1 MTIVF
6 RVFALFLALTA
17 AAVAVHY
24 AITPLYHDGGPD
36 FPAWKALNWPMG
48 AAVVIALA
56 ASGWGW
62 LRQRGG
68 GAESPGWSTWLSVNL
83 RFYGSLALAMAYL
96 NNWFVSLR
104 GIEGVPPS
112 LDWGLVDILFV
123 VVTLSVGLW
132 LWGEP
137 RRE

>member
-6 RVFALFLALTA
+6 RVFAVFLLLTA

-24 AITPLYHDGGPD
+24 AITPLYHDGIGG
-36 FPAWKALNWPMG
+36 FPAWRALNWPMG

-56 ASGWGW
+56 ASAWGW
-62 LRQRGG
+62 WRQRGG
-68 GAESPGWSTWLSVNL
+68 GAESPGGPAWLSANL

-112 LDWGLVDILFV
+112 LDWGLVDILFA